1 MGALYCKLYKNIHA
15 FHKSM
20 SRIGGLDYCVVKEG
34 CKSVLLKSKNTSTTD
49 SLK

>member
-1 MGALYCKLYKNIHA
+1 MGALCCNLFKNIHT

-34 CKSVLLKSKNTSTTD
+34 CKSVLLKSKNTNTPD
-49 SLK
+49 